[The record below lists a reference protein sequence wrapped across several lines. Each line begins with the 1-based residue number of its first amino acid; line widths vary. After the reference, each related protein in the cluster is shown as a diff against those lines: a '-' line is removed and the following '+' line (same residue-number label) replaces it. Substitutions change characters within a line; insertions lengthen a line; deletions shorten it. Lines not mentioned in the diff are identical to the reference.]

1 MLRTQ
6 TFKMLQANGGW
17 GGWGGGIFL
26 QIVFIKEA
34 IGNSL
39 DNTDCAF
46 QIRDTIR
53 SIQIGS

>member
-6 TFKMLQANGGW
+6 TFKMLQAN
-17 GGWGGGIFL
+17 WGGGGGRIFL
-26 QIVFIKEA
+26 QTVFIKEA